1 MSRGTLPRSL
11 RIPDDVWQ
19 AALAK
24 ARDEGTTLTAVVVTA
39 LRKFASTE
47 RTPR

>member
-24 ARDEGTTLTAVVVTA
+24 ARTEGTTLTAVVVAA
-39 LRKFASTE
+39 LR
-47 RTPR
+47 RYVG

>member
-1 MSRGTLPRSL
+1 MSRGTLPRSV

-24 ARDEGTTLTAVVVTA
+24 AREEGTTLTAVVVDA
-39 LRKFASTE
+39 LRKFST
-47 RTPR
+47 R